1 LEIYVL
7 DLQSHTQLQLSCCS
21 QNDST
26 NGIMQ
31 INYSKSL
38 WLSQAAKVIAIIFA
52 YS

>member
-1 LEIYVL
+1 ML
-7 DLQSHTQLQLSCCS
+7 DLQSCTQLQLSSCS

-31 INYSKSL
+31 INYGKSL
-38 WLSQAAKVIAIIFA
+38 WLSQAAKVIAILFA